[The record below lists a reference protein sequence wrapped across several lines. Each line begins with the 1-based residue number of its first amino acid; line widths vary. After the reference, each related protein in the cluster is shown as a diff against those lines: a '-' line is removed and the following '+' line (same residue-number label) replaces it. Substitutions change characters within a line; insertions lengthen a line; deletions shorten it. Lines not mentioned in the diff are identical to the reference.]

1 MQDRILPQNIEAEQ
15 AVIGAMLMDRDAIIK
30 ASEILVAD
38 DFYREAHKVIFNAI
52 LEIFNNNKAADLVTV
67 TDLLKRINKLD
78 DVGGIAYL
86 SSLLG
91 AVLTAANVTYH
102 AEIVAEKSTLRRII
116 RVGTEMV
123 SMGYE
128 AKDEVGVLL
137 DTAETRVLE
146 IANKKKKTDYKFIG
160 GILLETVSN
169 IEKLVHNKA
178 GLTGIPT
185 GYDDLDKLTGGLHP
199 SDFIILA
206 ARPSMGKTALALN
219 IVQNVALRAH
229 LKIGGEPRTV
239 AFFSLEMSEEQ
250 LVSRMIC
257 AEANIDSQKMR
268 IGVIFRKLLK
278 ALQNEYF

>member
-185 GYDDLDKLTGGLHP
+185 GYDDLDKLTG
-199 SDFIILA
+199 
-206 ARPSMGKTALALN
+206 
-219 IVQNVALRAH
+219 
-229 LKIGGEPRTV
+229 
-239 AFFSLEMSEEQ
+239 
-250 LVSRMIC
+250 
-257 AEANIDSQKMR
+257 
-268 IGVIFRKLLK
+268 
-278 ALQNEYF
+278 